1 MNENKT
7 KMLKVEDVRSFGF
20 MTFVR
25 TKKDGTTFYSFATTA
40 DMVDPL
46 PEKVAKRIE
55 ESGQKWLDV
64 YFVKKNREEMIKALG
79 TIENK
84 KMYIA
89 PYPTKV
95 WFTKNEKGYYGFVV
109 EVRLETTFHY
119 SKEAREKDAAK
130 QDLDDLP
137 F

>member
-1 MNENKT
+1 MENK
-7 KMLKVEDVRSFGF
+7 KMLKINGVRSFGF

-40 DMVDPL
+40 DMVEPL

-64 YFVKKNREEMIKALG
+64 YFVKKNREEMIKALE

-84 KMYIA
+84 KTYIA
-89 PYPTKV
+89 PFPTRV

-109 EVRLETTFHY
+109 EAKPSTTFHY
-119 SKEAREKDAAK
+119 KKETKKDEPK
-130 QDLDDLP
+130 DDIDDLP

>member
-1 MNENKT
+1 MNENK
-7 KMLKVEDVRSFGF
+7 KMMKIDGVRSFGF

-40 DMVDPL
+40 DMVEQL

-55 ESGQKWLDV
+55 ESNQKWLDV
-64 YFVKKNREEMIKALG
+64 YFVKKNRDEMIKALG

-84 KMYIA
+84 KTYIA
-89 PYPTKV
+89 PFPTKV

-109 EVRLETTFHY
+109 EAEPSTTFPY
-119 SKEAREKDAAK
+119 KKEAAKKDEPK
-130 QDLDDLP
+130 DSDDLP

>member
-1 MNENKT
+1 MNENK
-7 KMLKVEDVRSFGF
+7 KMMKIDGVRSFGF

-25 TKKDGTTFYSFATTA
+25 TKKDDTTFYSFATTA
-40 DMVDPL
+40 DMVQPL

-84 KMYIA
+84 NTYIA
-89 PYPTKV
+89 PFPTRV
-95 WFTKNEKGYYGFVV
+95 WFAKNEKGYYGFVV
-109 EVRLETTFHY
+109 EAEPSTTFRY
-119 SKEAREKDAAK
+119 KKEAKKKDEPKDA
-130 QDLDDLP
+130 DDLP

>member
-1 MNENKT
+1 MNENK
-7 KMLKVEDVRSFGF
+7 KMMKIDDVRSFGF

-25 TKKDGTTFYSFATTA
+25 TKKDGTTFYSFSTTA
-40 DMVDPL
+40 DMVQPL

-84 KMYIA
+84 KTFIA
-89 PYPTKV
+89 PFPTRV

-109 EVRLETTFHY
+109 EAVPETTFRY
-119 SKEAREKDAAK
+119 KKEAKKDDAK
-130 QDLDDLP
+130 SDLDDLP

>member
-1 MNENKT
+1 MTENK
-7 KMLKVEDVRSFGF
+7 KMMKIDGVRSFGF

-25 TKKDGTTFYSFATTA
+25 TKKDGTTFYSLATTA
-40 DMVDPL
+40 DMVETL

-64 YFVKKNREEMIKALG
+64 WFVKKNRAEMIKALG

-84 KMYIA
+84 NTYIA
-89 PYPTKV
+89 PFPTKV

-109 EVRLETTFHY
+109 EAEPLTTFRY
-119 SKEAREKDAAK
+119 KKEEKKDDAKIDSDA
-130 QDLDDLP
+130 LP

>member
-1 MNENKT
+1 MNENK
-7 KMLKVEDVRSFGF
+7 KMMKIADVRSFGF

-40 DMVDPL
+40 DMIEPL
-46 PEKVAKRIE
+46 PEKVVKRVE

-84 KMYIA
+84 KAYIA
-89 PYPTKV
+89 PFPPKV

-109 EVRLETTFHY
+109 EAKPETTFHY
-119 SKEAREKDAAK
+119 SKEAREKDAPK
-130 QDLDDLP
+130 SDIDDLP

>member
-1 MNENKT
+1 MTENNK
-7 KMLKVEDVRSFGF
+7 KMKKLDGVRSFGF

-25 TKKDGTTFYSFATTA
+25 TKKDGTTFHSFATTA

-46 PEKVAKRIE
+46 PEKVVKRIE

-64 YFVKKNREEMIKALG
+64 YFVKKNRDEMIKALG
-79 TIENK
+79 TIEDKNT
-84 KMYIA
+84 YIA
-89 PYPTKV
+89 PSPSRV

-109 EVRLETTFHY
+109 EAEPLTTFRY
-119 SKEAREKDAAK
+119 KKEVKKDAPK
-130 QDLDDLP
+130 SGIDDLP

>member
-1 MNENKT
+1 MENK
-7 KMLKVEDVRSFGF
+7 KMFKIDGVRSFGF

-25 TKKDGTTFYSFATTA
+25 TKKDGTTFYSFATTT
-40 DMVDPL
+40 DMVNPL

-64 YFVKKNREEMIKALG
+64 WFVKKNRDEMIKALG

-84 KMYIA
+84 KTYIA
-89 PYPTKV
+89 PSPAKV
-95 WFTKNEKGYYGFVV
+95 WFTKDEKGYYGFVV
-109 EVRLETTFHY
+109 EAEPSTTFRY
-119 SKEAREKDAAK
+119 KKEEKKDDAK
-130 QDLDDLP
+130 VDTDDLP

>member
-1 MNENKT
+1 MNENK
-7 KMLKVEDVRSFGF
+7 KMLKIDGVRSFGF

-25 TKKDGTTFYSFATTA
+25 TKKDGTTFYSLATTA

-46 PEKVAKRIE
+46 PNKVAKRIE

-64 YFVKKNREEMIKALG
+64 YFVKKNRDEMIKALG

-84 KMYIA
+84 NTFIA
-89 PYPTKV
+89 PFPSRV

-109 EVRLETTFHY
+109 EADPSTTFRY
-119 SKEAREKDAAK
+119 KKEAKKDAPK
-130 QDLDDLP
+130 SDIDELP

>member
-1 MNENKT
+1 MENK
-7 KMLKVEDVRSFGF
+7 KMIKIDGVRSFGF

-46 PEKVAKRIE
+46 SDKVAKRIE

-64 YFVKKNREEMIKALG
+64 YFVKKNRDEMIKALG

-84 KMYIA
+84 KTYIA
-89 PYPTKV
+89 PFPAKV

-109 EVRLETTFHY
+109 EANPSTTFRY
-119 SKEAREKDAAK
+119 KKEAKKDDAK
-130 QDLDDLP
+130 VDTDDLP

>member
-1 MNENKT
+1 MNENK
-7 KMLKVEDVRSFGF
+7 KMMKIDGVRSFGF

-25 TKKDGTTFYSFATTA
+25 TKKDGTTFHSFATTA

-46 PEKVAKRIE
+46 PEKVVKRIE

-64 YFVKKNREEMIKALG
+64 YFVKKNRDEMIKALG

-84 KMYIA
+84 NNYIA
-89 PYPTKV
+89 PFPTRV

-109 EVRLETTFHY
+109 EANPLTTFRY
-119 SKEAREKDAAK
+119 KKEAKKDDAK
-130 QDLDDLP
+130 VDTDDLP

>member
-1 MNENKT
+1 MNENK
-7 KMLKVEDVRSFGF
+7 KMLKIDGVRSFGF

-40 DMVDPL
+40 DMVQPL

-64 YFVKKNREEMIKALG
+64 YFVKKNRDEMIKALR

-84 KMYIA
+84 KTYIA
-89 PYPTKV
+89 PFPPKV

-109 EVRLETTFHY
+109 EAEPSTTFHY
-119 SKEAREKDAAK
+119 KKEATKKDEPK
-130 QDLDDLP
+130 DTDELP

>member
-1 MNENKT
+1 MNENK
-7 KMLKVEDVRSFGF
+7 KMMKIDGVRSFGF

-40 DMVDPL
+40 DMVEPL

-84 KMYIA
+84 KTYIA
-89 PYPTKV
+89 PFPTKV

-109 EVRLETTFHY
+109 EAEPSTTFRY
-119 SKEAREKDAAK
+119 KTEAKKDAPK
-130 QDLDDLP
+130 QDVDELP

>member
-1 MNENKT
+1 MENK
-7 KMLKVEDVRSFGF
+7 KMMKIDGVRSFGF

-25 TKKDGTTFYSFATTA
+25 TKKDGTTFYSFSTTA

-84 KMYIA
+84 KTYIA
-89 PYPTKV
+89 PFPSRV

-109 EVRLETTFHY
+109 EAEPLTTFRY
-119 SKEAREKDAAK
+119 KKETKKDEPK
-130 QDLDDLP
+130 QDTDDLP

>member
-1 MNENKT
+1 MNENK
-7 KMLKVEDVRSFGF
+7 KMMKIDGVRSFGF

-25 TKKDGTTFYSFATTA
+25 TKKDGTTFHSFATTA
-40 DMVDPL
+40 DMVEPL

-64 YFVKKNREEMIKALG
+64 YFVKKNRDEMIKALG

-84 KMYIA
+84 NTFIA
-89 PYPTKV
+89 PFPSRV

-109 EVRLETTFHY
+109 EADPSTTFRY
-119 SKEAREKDAAK
+119 KKEAKKDAQK
-130 QDLDDLP
+130 SDTDDLP

>member
-1 MNENKT
+1 MENK
-7 KMLKVEDVRSFGF
+7 KMLKIDGVRSFGF

-25 TKKDGTTFYSFATTA
+25 TKKDGTTFYSFATTS
-40 DMVDPL
+40 DMVEPL

-84 KMYIA
+84 KTYIA
-89 PYPTKV
+89 PFPTKV
-95 WFTKNEKGYYGFVV
+95 WFTKNEKGYYGFIV
-109 EVRLETTFHY
+109 EAEPSTTFRY
-119 SKEAREKDAAK
+119 KKEAKKDEPK

>member
-1 MNENKT
+1 MNENKKT
-7 KMLKVEDVRSFGF
+7 FKIDGVRSFGF

-25 TKKDGTTFYSFATTA
+25 TKKDGTTFYSFATTSN
-40 DMVDPL
+40 MVEPL

-84 KMYIA
+84 KTFIA
-89 PYPTKV
+89 PFPTRV

-109 EVRLETTFHY
+109 EAEPATTFRY
-119 SKEAREKDAAK
+119 KKEAKKDAPK
-130 QDLDDLP
+130 SEIDELP

>member
-1 MNENKT
+1 MENK
-7 KMLKVEDVRSFGF
+7 KMMKIEGVRSFGF

-25 TKKDGTTFYSFATTA
+25 TKKDGTTFYSFSTTA

-64 YFVKKNREEMIKALG
+64 YFVKKNRDEMIKALG

-84 KMYIA
+84 KTFIA
-89 PYPTKV
+89 PFPTRV

-109 EVRLETTFHY
+109 EANPLTTFRY
-119 SKEAREKDAAK
+119 KKEAKKDDAK
-130 QDLDDLP
+130 VETDDLP

>member
-1 MNENKT
+1 MNENK
-7 KMLKVEDVRSFGF
+7 KMMKLDGVRSFGF

-25 TKKDGTTFYSFATTA
+25 TKKDTSTFYSFATTA
-40 DMVDPL
+40 DMIDPL
-46 PEKVAKRIE
+46 PDTVVKLIK

-64 YFVKKNREEMIKALG
+64 WFVKKNRDEMIKALG

-84 KMYIA
+84 KTYIA
-89 PYPTKV
+89 PFPAKV

-109 EVRLETTFHY
+109 EAEPATIFRYKKET
-119 SKEAREKDAAK
+119 KKDDAK
-130 QDLDDLP
+130 VDTDDLP

>member
-1 MNENKT
+1 MNENK
-7 KMLKVEDVRSFGF
+7 KMMKISDVRSFGF

-40 DMVDPL
+40 DMVQPL

-64 YFVKKNREEMIKALG
+64 WFVKKNREEMIKALG

-84 KMYIA
+84 KTYIA
-89 PYPTKV
+89 PFPSKV

-109 EVRLETTFHY
+109 EAKPETTFHY
-119 SKEAREKDAAK
+119 EKEAKKDDAK
-130 QDLDDLP
+130 VDTDDLP

>member
-1 MNENKT
+1 MNENK
-7 KMLKVEDVRSFGF
+7 KMMKISGVRSFGF

-25 TKKDGTTFYSFATTA
+25 TKKDGTTFYSFATIV

-64 YFVKKNREEMIKALG
+64 YFVKKNRDEMIKALG

-84 KMYIA
+84 KTYIA
-89 PYPTKV
+89 PFPTKV
-95 WFTKNEKGYYGFVV
+95 WITKNDKGYYGFIV
-109 EVRLETTFHY
+109 EADPSTTFRY
-119 SKEAREKDAAK
+119 KKEANKDVK
-130 QDLDDLP
+130 ESDLDDLP

>member
-1 MNENKT
+1 MNENK
-7 KMLKVEDVRSFGF
+7 KMMKIADVRSFGF

-25 TKKDGTTFYSFATTA
+25 TKKDGTTFYSFATTT
-40 DMVDPL
+40 DMVQPL

-64 YFVKKNREEMIKALG
+64 YFVKKNREDMIKALG

-84 KMYIA
+84 KTYIA
-89 PYPTKV
+89 PFPTKV

-109 EVRLETTFHY
+109 EAKPETTFPY
-119 SKEAREKDAAK
+119 KKEAEKDDAK
-130 QDLDDLP
+130 ADLDDLP

>member
-1 MNENKT
+1 MNENK
-7 KMLKVEDVRSFGF
+7 KMMKIEGVRSFGF

-25 TKKDGTTFYSFATTA
+25 TKKDETTFYSFATTV

-46 PEKVAKRIE
+46 PEKVVKRIE

-64 YFVKKNREEMIKALG
+64 WFVKKNREEMIKALG

-84 KMYIA
+84 KSYIA
-89 PYPTKV
+89 PFPTRV

-109 EVRLETTFHY
+109 EAEPSTTFHY
-119 SKEAREKDAAK
+119 KKEAKKDDAK
-130 QDLDDLP
+130 VDTDDLP

>member
-1 MNENKT
+1 MNENK
-7 KMLKVEDVRSFGF
+7 KMMKIDGVRSFGF

-25 TKKDGTTFYSFATTA
+25 TKKDGTTFYSIATTA
-40 DMVDPL
+40 DMVQPL
-46 PEKVAKRIE
+46 PEKVAKRID

-84 KMYIA
+84 KTFIA
-89 PYPTKV
+89 PFPTRV

-109 EVRLETTFHY
+109 EAEPSTTFRY
-119 SKEAREKDAAK
+119 KKEAKKDAPK
-130 QDLDDLP
+130 SDIDELP

>member
-1 MNENKT
+1 MNENK
-7 KMLKVEDVRSFGF
+7 KMMKIDGVRSFGF

-25 TKKDGTTFYSFATTA
+25 TKKDGTTFHSFATTA

-46 PEKVAKRIE
+46 PEKVVKRIE

-64 YFVKKNREEMIKALG
+64 WFVKKNRDEMIKALG
-79 TIENK
+79 TIDNK
-84 KMYIA
+84 NTFIA
-89 PYPTKV
+89 PFPTKV

-109 EVRLETTFHY
+109 EANPLTTFRY
-119 SKEAREKDAAK
+119 KKEQKKDDAK
-130 QDLDDLP
+130 VDTDDLP

>member
-1 MNENKT
+1 MTENK
-7 KMLKVEDVRSFGF
+7 KMIKIDGVRSFGF

-25 TKKDGTTFYSFATTA
+25 TKKDGTAFYSFATTA

-46 PEKVAKRIE
+46 PGKVAKRIE

-64 YFVKKNREEMIKALG
+64 YFVKKNRDEMIKALE

-84 KMYIA
+84 NTYIA
-89 PYPTKV
+89 PFPAKV
-95 WFTKNEKGYYGFVV
+95 WFTKNDKGYYGFVV
-109 EVRLETTFHY
+109 EAKPETTFRY
-119 SKEAREKDAAK
+119 KKEAKKDEPK
-130 QDLDDLP
+130 NDLDELP

>member
-1 MNENKT
+1 MNENKKT
-7 KMLKVEDVRSFGF
+7 FKIDGVRSFGF

-25 TKKDGTTFYSFATTA
+25 TKKDGTTFYSFATTS
-40 DMVDPL
+40 DMVEPL

-55 ESGQKWLDV
+55 DSGQKWLDV

-84 KMYIA
+84 KTFIA
-89 PYPTKV
+89 PFPTRV

-109 EVRLETTFHY
+109 EADPSTTFRY
-119 SKEAREKDAAK
+119 KKEAKKDAPK
-130 QDLDDLP
+130 SDIDDLP

>member
-1 MNENKT
+1 MSENK
-7 KMLKVEDVRSFGF
+7 KMFKVEGVRSFGF

-64 YFVKKNREEMIKALG
+64 WFVKKNREDCYKAIKMEDKAKY
-79 TIENK
+79 TIEK
-84 KMYIA
+84 
-89 PYPTKV
+89 PTKV
-95 WFTKNEKGYYGFVV
+95 WITKNARGYLGFII
-109 EVRLETTFHY
+109 ECAPESIHKY
-119 SKEAREKDAAK
+119 EKEAKKDDAK
-130 QDLDDLP
+130 VDTDDLP

>member
-1 MNENKT
+1 MNENK
-7 KMLKVEDVRSFGF
+7 KMFKVEGVRSFGF

-40 DMVDPL
+40 DMVEPL
-46 PEKVAKRIE
+46 PEKVAKRIV

-64 YFVKKNREEMIKALG
+64 YFVKKNRDEMIKALG

-84 KMYIA
+84 NTYIA
-89 PYPTKV
+89 PFPSKV

-109 EVRLETTFHY
+109 EANPLTTFRYKMEH
-119 SKEAREKDAAK
+119 KKDDAK
-130 QDLDDLP
+130 VDADDLP

>member
-1 MNENKT
+1 MNENK
-7 KMLKVEDVRSFGF
+7 KMFKVEGVRSFGF

-46 PEKVAKRIE
+46 PEKVAKRVE

-84 KMYIA
+84 KTYIA
-89 PYPTKV
+89 PFPTKV
-95 WFTKNEKGYYGFVV
+95 WFTKNDKGYYGFVV
-109 EVRLETTFHY
+109 EAKPETTFHY
-119 SKEAREKDAAK
+119 KKEAKKDDAK
-130 QDLDDLP
+130 DLDDLP

>member
-1 MNENKT
+1 MTENK
-7 KMLKVEDVRSFGF
+7 KMMKIDGVRSFGF

-25 TKKDGTTFYSFATTA
+25 TKKDGATFYSFATTA
-40 DMVDPL
+40 DMVEPL
-46 PEKVAKRIE
+46 PEKVAKRID

-84 KMYIA
+84 KTFIA
-89 PYPTKV
+89 PFPTRV

-109 EVRLETTFHY
+109 EAEPSTTFSY
-119 SKEAREKDAAK
+119 KKEAKKKDDTK
-130 QDLDDLP
+130 DSDDLP

>member
-1 MNENKT
+1 MTENK
-7 KMLKVEDVRSFGF
+7 KMMKIDGVRSFGF

-40 DMVDPL
+40 DMVEPL

-64 YFVKKNREEMIKALG
+64 WFVKKNRDEMIKALG

-84 KMYIA
+84 NTYIA
-89 PYPTKV
+89 PFPTKV

-109 EVRLETTFHY
+109 EAEPSTTFRY
-119 SKEAREKDAAK
+119 KKEAKKDDAK
-130 QDLDDLP
+130 IDTDDLP